1 MRDNLHKDL
10 NDYKITFKGFS
21 LEDIVCIFVKTLD
34 YEEKNIT
41 NYLHL
46 VVLCTNCHL
55 RTDKRKDNLSCQP
68 L

>member
-1 MRDNLHKDL
+1 MVFVGR
-10 NDYKITFKGFS
+10 YS
-21 LEDIVCIFVKTLD
+21 RIFVKTLD